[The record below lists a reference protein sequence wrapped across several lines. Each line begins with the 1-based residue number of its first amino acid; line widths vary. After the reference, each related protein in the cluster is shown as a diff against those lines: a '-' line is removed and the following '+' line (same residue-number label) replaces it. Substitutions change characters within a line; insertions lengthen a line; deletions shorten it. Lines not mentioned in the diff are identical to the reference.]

1 MIETVR
7 TFSALSEEFV
17 ECTMR
22 HNPVAATAAGI
33 HDYDHLL
40 PDDSPDGFGQRTS
53 WLLDIEQR
61 LMAAVPWEDLPPE
74 QRVDYA
80 MLRSRLATLRADLE
94 EIKVQTR
101 NPVLY
106 PETALNGVFLLM
118 ARAFA
123 PLQERKEAIVA
134 RLMAVPG
141 YLAAARA
148 NLQQVPAEFVE
159 IAREVNSTGPG
170 FVDDVVR
177 SLIRSF
183 PGDGERIEHAGG
195 RARTGFTE
203 YQHFLDHEV
212 TSRIGGTFAI
222 GERWM
227 NYKLE
232 REHLL
237 EMDCNALEDLGR
249 EHVARTRAALEA
261 EAKRLDPTRSWREQI
276 AEAKKK
282 HPEPLRVREAYVA
295 EVGRARAFVE
305 AKRLAPIP
313 DCPLE
318 IVDTPVFERAT
329 TPYAAYLQ
337 PAPFDAEHG
346 GTFFVTPVDVGRR
359 PEVQEQQLQGHNY
372 VSLPLTTLHEAYP
385 GHHLQLSHAVKV
397 GSRLRRLSDSN
408 VFAEGWAL
416 YCEELMYE
424 QGYFLDPV
432 TRLYQLKDLLWRAC
446 RVVID
451 VGLHTGRMTVAEAV
465 EYLVDQAMLERVNAE
480 AEVRRYTLTPTQ
492 PMSYLVGKLELLKVR
507 EEAKRRMGARFNLYD
522 FHAALLSSG
531 TLPPALIREEL
542 WARLGVA

>member
-1 MIETVR
+1 
-7 TFSALSEEFV
+7 
-17 ECTMR
+17 
-22 HNPVAATAAGI
+22 
-33 HDYDHLL
+33 
-40 PDDSPDGFGQRTS
+40 
-53 WLLDIEQR
+53 
-61 LMAAVPWEDLPPE
+61 
-74 QRVDYA
+74 
-80 MLRSRLATLRADLE
+80 
-94 EIKVQTR
+94 
-101 NPVLY
+101 
-106 PETALNGVFLLM
+106 
-118 ARAFA
+118 
-123 PLQERKEAIVA
+123 
-134 RLMAVPG
+134 
-141 YLAAARA
+141 
-148 NLQQVPAEFVE
+148 
-159 IAREVNSTGPG
+159 
-170 FVDDVVR
+170 
-177 SLIRSF
+177 
-183 PGDGERIEHAGG
+183 
-195 RARTGFTE
+195 
-203 YQHFLDHEV
+203 
-212 TSRIGGTFAI
+212 
-222 GERWM
+222 
-227 NYKLE
+227 
-232 REHLL
+232 
-237 EMDCNALEDLGR
+237 
-249 EHVARTRAALEA
+249 
-261 EAKRLDPTRSWREQI
+261 
-276 AEAKKK
+276 
-282 HPEPLRVREAYVA
+282 
-295 EVGRARAFVE
+295 
-305 AKRLAPIP
+305 
-313 DCPLE
+313 
-318 IVDTPVFERAT
+318 VDTPVFERAT